1 MTLILSEATLVS
13 RFVRCMR
20 HATIDRVSIDI
31 ADPRAFSAPTG
42 ATQESLIRLA
52 EASLAASSASRAEE
66 IDRTLVSVLAGHLEA
81 DDALWLADLFP
92 AAPSAAVAR
101 QLWRRLIDA
110 WRAASA
116 PEKGDRVVATLF
128 ALPVVIV
135 AGATSNASEPV
146 ASTLAGVLVD
156 TERVT
161 ALLREH
167 RTLGGNLSFALAA
180 PLVAADAIDI
190 PRLPTLLAWQKL
202 SPNDGSVARE
212 VHPTPMVIH
221 PNQESVHLRFLI
233 GTAIGASAVDMFAD
247 NGAGEWIMPLA
258 QELSRQFAATG
269 LSVLAL
275 PRPPQAPL
283 LALQHGRAA
292 QREVGAQL
300 FASNAIRRLRASV
313 GEPSAVI
320 SAHRCA
326 AAPGGGELRLSLS
339 SPFDPRQ
346 AEGFRCPLFPPDRA
360 GDVATM
366 LLDLLR
372 DCRVTDVRVVAG
384 AQADRDPGTGL
395 PLLFKA
401 DAIPDGEA
409 VVFH

>member
-1 MTLILSEATLVS
+1 MS
-13 RFVRCMR
+13 
-20 HATIDRVSIDI
+20 HATIDRMSIDI
-31 ADPRAFSAPTG
+31 ADPRAYCAPTG
-42 ATQESLIRLA
+42 PVQESLIRLA

-66 IDRTLVSVLAGHLEA
+66 IDATLVSALAGHLQGE
-81 DDALWLADLFP
+81 DAWRLADLFS

-101 QLWRRLIDA
+101 HIWRRLIDG

-116 PEKGDRVVATLF
+116 AEGDRVVATLF

-135 AGATSNASEPV
+135 AGATSNDSSPA
-146 ASTLAGVLVD
+146 ASTLGGVLAGVLN
-156 TERVT
+156 EPEGLM

-167 RTLGGNLSFALAA
+167 HALGGNLTFALAA
-180 PLVAADAIDI
+180 PMVAADALDI

-202 SPNDGSVARE
+202 SSSNGPVARE
-212 VHPTPMVIH
+212 LHPTPMVVH
-221 PNQESVHLRFLI
+221 SNQESVYLRFLI
-233 GTAIGASAVDMFAD
+233 GTAIGASAVDVFA
-247 NGAGEWIMPLA
+247 GKGGGEWIMPLA
-258 QELSRQFAATG
+258 QELSRQLATTG

-300 FASNAIRRLRASV
+300 FASNAIRRFRARV

-320 SAHRCA
+320 SAHRCP

-346 AEGFRCPLFPPDRA
+346 AEGFRCPLFPPDRVV
-360 GDVATM
+360 DVATM
-366 LLDLLR
+366 LVDLLR
-372 DCRVTDVRVVAG
+372 DCRVTDVRVIAG

-395 PLLFKA
+395 PLLFRA
-401 DAIPDGEA
+401 DAIPDGAA

>member
-1 MTLILSEATLVS
+1 M
-13 RFVRCMR
+13 
-20 HATIDRVSIDI
+20 SIDI
-31 ADPRAFSAPTG
+31 ADPRAYSAPTDPI
-42 ATQESLIRLA
+42 QESLIRLA
-52 EASLAASSASRAEE
+52 QASLAASSASRAEE
-66 IDRTLVSVLAGHLEA
+66 IDATLVSALAGHLQG
-81 DDALWLADLFP
+81 DDAWRLADLFS

-101 QLWRRLIDA
+101 HIWRRLIDG

-116 PEKGDRVVATLF
+116 AEGDRVVATLF

-135 AGATSNASEPV
+135 AGATSNDSSPA
-146 ASTLAGVLVD
+146 ASTLGGVLAGVLNEPEGVM
-156 TERVT
+156 

-167 RTLGGNLSFALAA
+167 HALGGNLTFALAA
-180 PLVAADAIDI
+180 PMVAADALDI

-202 SPNDGSVARE
+202 SSSNGPVARE
-212 VHPTPMVIH
+212 LHPTPMVVH
-221 PNQESVHLRFLI
+221 SNQESVYLRFLI
-233 GTAIGASAVDMFAD
+233 GTAIGASAVDVFA
-247 NGAGEWIMPLA
+247 GKGGGEWIMPLA
-258 QELSRQFAATG
+258 QELSRQLATTG

-300 FASNAIRRLRASV
+300 FASNAIRRFRARV

-320 SAHRCA
+320 SAHRCP

-346 AEGFRCPLFPPDRA
+346 AEGFRCPLFPPDRVV
-360 GDVATM
+360 DVATM
-366 LLDLLR
+366 LVDLLR
-372 DCRVTDVRVVAG
+372 DCRVTDVRVIAG
-384 AQADRDPGTGL
+384 AQADGDPGTGL
-395 PLLFKA
+395 PLLFRA
-401 DAIPDGEA
+401 DAIPDGAA

>member
-1 MTLILSEATLVS
+1 MGQ
-13 RFVRCMR
+13 F
-20 HATIDRVSIDI
+20 DRMSIDI
-31 ADPRAFSAPTG
+31 ADPRAYSAPTDPL
-42 ATQESLIRLA
+42 QESLIRLA
-52 EASLAASSASRAEE
+52 QASLAASSASRAEQ
-66 IDRTLVSVLAGHLEA
+66 IDATLVSALGGYLQGE
-81 DDALWLADLFP
+81 DAWRLADLFS

-101 QLWRRLIDA
+101 HIWRRLIDG

-116 PEKGDRVVATLF
+116 AEGDRVVATLF

-135 AGATSNASEPV
+135 AGATSNDSSPA
-146 ASTLAGVLVD
+146 ASTLGGVLAGVLNEP
-156 TERVT
+156 ERVMV
-161 ALLREH
+161 LLREH
-167 RTLGGNLSFALAA
+167 HVLGGNLTFALAA
-180 PLVAADAIDI
+180 PMVAADALDI

-202 SPNDGSVARE
+202 SSSNGPVARE
-212 VHPTPMVIH
+212 LHPTPMVVH
-221 PNQESVHLRFLI
+221 SNQESVHLRFLI
-233 GTAIGASAVDMFAD
+233 GTAIGASAVDVFA
-247 NGAGEWIMPLA
+247 GKGGGEWIMPLA
-258 QELSRQFAATG
+258 QELSRQLATTG

-300 FASNAIRRLRASV
+300 FASNAIRRFRARV

-326 AAPGGGELRLSLS
+326 TAPGGGELRLSLS
-339 SPFDPRQ
+339 SPFDPRL

-360 GDVATM
+360 VDVATM

-372 DCRVTDVRVVAG
+372 DCRVTDVRVIAG
-384 AQADRDPGTGL
+384 AQADRDPDTGL
-395 PLLFKA
+395 PLLFRA
-401 DAIPDGEA
+401 DAVPDGAA

>member
-1 MTLILSEATLVS
+1 VPS
-13 RFVRCMR
+13 RFVGCAS
-20 HATIDRVSIDI
+20 HATIDRVLIDI
-31 ADPRAFSAPTG
+31 ADPRAYSAPTG
-42 ATQESLIRLA
+42 SAQESLIRLA
-52 EASLAASSASRAEE
+52 ESSLAASSASRADE
-66 IDRTLVSVLAGHLEA
+66 IDRMLVSALARHLQA
-81 DDALWLADLFP
+81 DDAVWLADLFP

-101 QLWRRLIDA
+101 HLWRRLIDA

-116 PEKGDRVVATLF
+116 REDDRVVATLF
-128 ALPVVIV
+128 ALPIAVV
-135 AGATSNASEPV
+135 AGATSNAAEPD
-146 ASTLAGVLVD
+146 ASVLGGVLAGVLD
-156 TERVT
+156 NAERV
-161 ALLREH
+161 ANLLREH
-167 RTLGGNLSFALAA
+167 HVLGGNLSFALAA
-180 PLVAADAIDI
+180 PLVAADALDI

-202 SPNDGSVARE
+202 SPSDGSVARE
-212 VHPTPMVIH
+212 VRPTPMMIH

-233 GTAIGASAVDMFAD
+233 GTAIGASGMNLFSDK
-247 NGAGEWIMPLA
+247 GGGEWIMPLA
-258 QELSRQFAATG
+258 QELSRQLATTG

-275 PRPPQAPL
+275 PRPPQDPL
-283 LALQHGRAA
+283 LALQNGRAA

-300 FASNAIRRLRASV
+300 FASNAIRRFRARV

-372 DCRVTDVRVVAG
+372 DCRVTDVRVVAA
-384 AQADRDPGTGL
+384 AQADRDPDTGL
-395 PLLFKA
+395 PLLFRA
-401 DAIPDGEA
+401 DAIPDGAA

>member
-1 MTLILSEATLVS
+1 M
-13 RFVRCMR
+13 
-20 HATIDRVSIDI
+20 SIDI
-31 ADPRAFSAPTG
+31 ADPRAYSAPTDPI
-42 ATQESLIRLA
+42 QESLIRLA
-52 EASLAASSASRAEE
+52 QASLAASSASRAEE
-66 IDRTLVSVLAGHLEA
+66 IDATLVNALAGHLQGE
-81 DDALWLADLFP
+81 DAWRLADLFS

-101 QLWRRLIDA
+101 HIWRRLIDG

-116 PEKGDRVVATLF
+116 AEGDRVVATLF

-135 AGATSNASEPV
+135 AGATSNDSSPA
-146 ASTLAGVLVD
+146 ASTLGGVLAGVLNEPEGVM
-156 TERVT
+156 

-167 RTLGGNLSFALAA
+167 HALGGNLTFALAA
-180 PLVAADAIDI
+180 PMVAADALDI

-202 SPNDGSVARE
+202 SSSNGPVARE
-212 VHPTPMVIH
+212 LHPTPMVVH
-221 PNQESVHLRFLI
+221 SNQESVYLRFLI
-233 GTAIGASAVDMFAD
+233 GTAIGASAVDVFA
-247 NGAGEWIMPLA
+247 GKGGGEWIMPLA
-258 QELSRQFAATG
+258 QELSRQLATTG

-300 FASNAIRRLRASV
+300 FASNAIRRFRARV

-320 SAHRCA
+320 SAHRCP

-346 AEGFRCPLFPPDRA
+346 AEGFRCPLFPPDRVV
-360 GDVATM
+360 DVATM
-366 LLDLLR
+366 LVDLLR
-372 DCRVTDVRVVAG
+372 DCRVTDVRVIAG
-384 AQADRDPGTGL
+384 AQADGDPGTGL
-395 PLLFKA
+395 PLLFRA
-401 DAIPDGEA
+401 DAIPDGAA

>member
-1 MTLILSEATLVS
+1 MP
-13 RFVRCMR
+13 
-20 HATIDRVSIDI
+20 IDI
-31 ADPRAFSAPTG
+31 TDPRAYSAPTG
-42 ATQESLIRLA
+42 PIQESLIRLA

-66 IDRTLVSVLAGHLEA
+66 IDATLVSALAGHLQGE
-81 DDALWLADLFP
+81 DAWRPTDLFS

-101 QLWRRLIDA
+101 HIWRRLIDG

-116 PEKGDRVVATLF
+116 AEGDRVVATLF

-135 AGATSNASEPV
+135 AGATSNDSSPS
-146 ASTLAGVLVD
+146 ASTLGGVLAGVLNAP
-156 TERVT
+156 ERVT

-167 RTLGGNLSFALAA
+167 HALGGNLTFALAA
-180 PLVAADAIDI
+180 PMVAADALDI

-202 SPNDGSVARE
+202 SSSDGPVARE
-212 VHPTPMVIH
+212 LHPIPMVVH
-221 PNQESVHLRFLI
+221 SNQESVHLRFLI
-233 GTAIGASAVDMFAD
+233 GTAIGASAVDVFA
-247 NGAGEWIMPLA
+247 GKGGGEWIMPLA
-258 QELSRQFAATG
+258 QELSRQLATTG

-300 FASNAIRRLRASV
+300 FASNAIRRFRARV

-320 SAHRCA
+320 SAHRCP
-326 AAPGGGELRLSLS
+326 AAPRGGELRLSLS

-346 AEGFRCPLFPPDRA
+346 AEGFRCPLFPPDRVI
-360 GDVATM
+360 DVATM
-366 LLDLLR
+366 LVDLLH
-372 DCRVTDVRVVAG
+372 DCRVTDVRVIAD

-395 PLLFKA
+395 PLLFRA
-401 DAIPDGEA
+401 DAIPDGAA

>member
-1 MTLILSEATLVS
+1 M
-13 RFVRCMR
+13 
-20 HATIDRVSIDI
+20 SIDI
-31 ADPRAFSAPTG
+31 ADPRVYSAPTG
-42 ATQESLIRLA
+42 PIQESLIQLA

-66 IDRTLVSVLAGHLEA
+66 IDRTLVGALAAHLQG
-81 DDALWLADLFP
+81 DDALWLADLLS
-92 AAPSAAVAR
+92 ASPSAAVAR
-101 QLWRRLIDA
+101 HIWRRLIDS

-116 PEKGDRVVATLF
+116 PEDDRVVATLF

-135 AGATSNASEPV
+135 AGATSNESAPV
-146 ASTLAGVLVD
+146 ASTLGGVLAGVLVD
-156 TERVT
+156 AERVT

-167 RTLGGNLSFALAA
+167 HALGGNLSFALAA
-180 PLVAADAIDI
+180 PLVAADALDI
-190 PRLPTLLAWQKL
+190 PRLPTLLAWQNL
-202 SPNDGSVARE
+202 SPSDGSVTRE
-212 VHPTPMVIH
+212 VHPTPMVVH
-221 PNQESVHLRFLI
+221 SNQESVHLRFLI
-233 GTAIGASAVDMFAD
+233 GTAIGTSALDVFAD
-247 NGAGEWIMPLA
+247 KEGGEWIMPLA
-258 QELSRQFAATG
+258 QELSRQLATTG

-283 LALQHGRAA
+283 LALQQGRAA

-300 FASNAIRRLRASV
+300 FASNAIRRFRARV

-360 GDVATM
+360 VDVATM

-372 DCRVTDVRVVAG
+372 DCRVTDVRVIAG
-384 AQADRDPGTGL
+384 AQADRDPDTGL
-395 PLLFKA
+395 PLLFRA
-401 DAIPDGEA
+401 DAVPDGAA

>member
-1 MTLILSEATLVS
+1 MLS
-13 RFVRCMR
+13 RFVGCVS
-20 HATIDRVSIDI
+20 HATIDRVFIDI
-31 ADPRAFSAPTG
+31 ADPRAYSAPTG
-42 ATQESLIRLA
+42 SAQESLIRLA
-52 EASLAASSASRAEE
+52 ESSLAASSASRADE
-66 IDRTLVSVLAGHLEA
+66 IDRTLVSALVRHLHA
-81 DDALWLADLFP
+81 DDAVWLADLLP

-101 QLWRRLIDA
+101 HLWRSLIDA

-116 PEKGDRVVATLF
+116 REGDRVVATLF
-128 ALPVVIV
+128 ALPIAVV
-135 AGATSNASEPV
+135 AGATSNASEPA
-146 ASTLAGVLVD
+146 ASALGGVLAGVLD
-156 TERVT
+156 NAERVAT
-161 ALLREH
+161 LLREH
-167 RTLGGNLSFALAA
+167 HVLGGNLSFALAA
-180 PLVAADAIDI
+180 PLVAADALDI

-202 SPNDGSVARE
+202 SPSDGSVARE
-212 VHPTPMVIH
+212 VRPTPMMIH

-233 GTAIGASAVDMFAD
+233 GTAIGASGMNLFSDK
-247 NGAGEWIMPLA
+247 GGGEWIMPLA
-258 QELSRQFAATG
+258 QELSRQLATTG

-275 PRPPQAPL
+275 PRPPQDPL
-283 LALQHGRAA
+283 LALQNGRAA

-300 FASNAIRRLRASV
+300 FASNAIRRFRARV

-360 GDVATM
+360 GDVATL

-372 DCRVTDVRVVAG
+372 DCRVTDVRVVAA
-384 AQADRDPGTGL
+384 AQADRDPDTGM
-395 PLLFKA
+395 PLLFRA
-401 DAIPDGEA
+401 DAIPDGAA

>member
-1 MTLILSEATLVS
+1 
-13 RFVRCMR
+13 MR
-20 HATIDRVSIDI
+20 QFDRMPIDI
-31 ADPRAFSAPTG
+31 TDPRAYSAPTG
-42 ATQESLIRLA
+42 PIQESLIRLA

-66 IDRTLVSVLAGHLEA
+66 IDATLVSALAGHLQGE
-81 DDALWLADLFP
+81 DAWRLTDLFS

-101 QLWRRLIDA
+101 HIWRRLIDG

-116 PEKGDRVVATLF
+116 AEGDRVVATLF

-135 AGATSNASEPV
+135 AGATSNDSSPS
-146 ASTLAGVLVD
+146 ASTLGGVLAGVLNAP
-156 TERVT
+156 ERVT

-167 RTLGGNLSFALAA
+167 HALGGNLTFALAA
-180 PLVAADAIDI
+180 PMVAADALDI

-202 SPNDGSVARE
+202 SSSDGPVARE
-212 VHPTPMVIH
+212 LHPIPMVVH
-221 PNQESVHLRFLI
+221 SNQESVHLRFLI
-233 GTAIGASAVDMFAD
+233 GTAIGASAVDVLA
-247 NGAGEWIMPLA
+247 GKGEGEWIMPLA
-258 QELSRQFAATG
+258 QELSRQLATTG

-300 FASNAIRRLRASV
+300 FASNAIRRFRARV

-320 SAHRCA
+320 SAHRCP
-326 AAPGGGELRLSLS
+326 AAPRGGELRLSLS

-346 AEGFRCPLFPPDRA
+346 AEGFRCPLFPPDRVI
-360 GDVATM
+360 DVATM
-366 LLDLLR
+366 LVDLLH
-372 DCRVTDVRVVAG
+372 DCRVTDVRVIAD

-395 PLLFKA
+395 PLLFRA
-401 DAIPDGEA
+401 DAIPDGAA

>member
-1 MTLILSEATLVS
+1 M
-13 RFVRCMR
+13 
-20 HATIDRVSIDI
+20 SIDI
-31 ADPRAFSAPTG
+31 ADPRAYSAPTDPI
-42 ATQESLIRLA
+42 QESLIRLA
-52 EASLAASSASRAEE
+52 QASLAASSASRAEE
-66 IDRTLVSVLAGHLEA
+66 IDATLVSALAGHLQGE
-81 DDALWLADLFP
+81 DAWRLADLFS

-101 QLWRRLIDA
+101 HIWRRLIDG

-116 PEKGDRVVATLF
+116 AEGDRVVATLF

-135 AGATSNASEPV
+135 AGATSNDSSPA
-146 ASTLAGVLVD
+146 ASTLGGVLAGVLNEPEGVM
-156 TERVT
+156 

-167 RTLGGNLSFALAA
+167 HALGGNLTFALAA
-180 PLVAADAIDI
+180 PMVAADALDI

-202 SPNDGSVARE
+202 SSSNGPVARE
-212 VHPTPMVIH
+212 LHPTPMVVH
-221 PNQESVHLRFLI
+221 SNQESVYLRFLI
-233 GTAIGASAVDMFAD
+233 GTAIGASAVDVFA
-247 NGAGEWIMPLA
+247 GKGGGEWIMPLA
-258 QELSRQFAATG
+258 QELSRQLATTG

-300 FASNAIRRLRASV
+300 FASNAIRRFRARV

-320 SAHRCA
+320 SAHRCP

-346 AEGFRCPLFPPDRA
+346 AEGFRCPLFPPDRVV
-360 GDVATM
+360 DVATM
-366 LLDLLR
+366 LVDLLR
-372 DCRVTDVRVVAG
+372 DCRVTDVRVIAG
-384 AQADRDPGTGL
+384 EQADRDPGTGL
-395 PLLFKA
+395 PLLFRA
-401 DAIPDGEA
+401 DAIPDGAA

>member
-1 MTLILSEATLVS
+1 
-13 RFVRCMR
+13 
-20 HATIDRVSIDI
+20 
-31 ADPRAFSAPTG
+31 
-42 ATQESLIRLA
+42 LA

-66 IDRTLVSVLAGHLEA
+66 IDGTLVRALAGHLQGE
-81 DDALWLADLFP
+81 DALWLADLFS

-101 QLWRRLIDA
+101 HIWRRLIDA

-116 PEKGDRVVATLF
+116 PEGDRVVATLF
-128 ALPVVIV
+128 AAPVVIV
-135 AGATSNASEPV
+135 AGATSNQSVPV
-146 ASTLAGVLVD
+146 ASTLGGALAGVLVD
-156 TERVT
+156 AERVS

-167 RTLGGNLSFALAA
+167 HALGGNLSFALAA
-180 PLVAADAIDI
+180 PLVAADALDI
-190 PRLPTLLAWQKL
+190 PRLSTLLAWQNL
-202 SPNDGSVARE
+202 SPSDGPVARE
-212 VHPTPMVIH
+212 VHPTPMVVH
-221 PNQESVHLRFLI
+221 SNQESVHLRFLI
-233 GTAIGASAVDMFAD
+233 GTAIGASAVDLFAD
-247 NGAGEWIMPLA
+247 EGLGEWIMPLA
-258 QELSRQFAATG
+258 QELSRQLATTG

-300 FASNAIRRLRASV
+300 FASNAIRRFRARV

-360 GDVATM
+360 VDVATM

-372 DCRVTDVRVVAG
+372 DCRVTDVRVIAG

-395 PLLFKA
+395 PLLFRA
-401 DAIPDGEA
+401 DAIPDGSA
-409 VVFH
+409 VVLH

>member
-1 MTLILSEATLVS
+1 M
-13 RFVRCMR
+13 
-20 HATIDRVSIDI
+20 SIDI
-31 ADPRAFSAPTG
+31 ADPRAYCAPTG
-42 ATQESLIRLA
+42 PLQESLIRLA

-66 IDRTLVSVLAGHLEA
+66 IDATLVSALGGYLQGE
-81 DDALWLADLFP
+81 DAWRLADLFS

-101 QLWRRLIDA
+101 HIWRRLIDG

-116 PEKGDRVVATLF
+116 AEGDRVVATLF

-135 AGATSNASEPV
+135 AGATSNDSSPA
-146 ASTLAGVLVD
+146 ASTLGGVLAGVLNEP
-156 TERVT
+156 ERVM

-167 RTLGGNLSFALAA
+167 HVLGGNLTFALAA
-180 PLVAADAIDI
+180 PMVAADALDI

-202 SPNDGSVARE
+202 SSSDGPVARE
-212 VHPTPMVIH
+212 LHPTPMVVH
-221 PNQESVHLRFLI
+221 SNQESVHLRFLI
-233 GTAIGASAVDMFAD
+233 GTAIGASAVDLFA
-247 NGAGEWIMPLA
+247 GKGGGEWIMPLA
-258 QELSRQFAATG
+258 QELSRQLATAG

-300 FASNAIRRLRASV
+300 FASNAIRRFRARV

-320 SAHRCA
+320 SAHRCP

-346 AEGFRCPLFPPDRA
+346 AEGFRCPLFPPDRVI
-360 GDVATM
+360 DVATM
-366 LLDLLR
+366 LVDLLH
-372 DCRVTDVRVVAG
+372 DCRVTDVRVIADS
-384 AQADRDPGTGL
+384 QADRDPGTGL
-395 PLLFKA
+395 PLLFRA
-401 DAIPDGEA
+401 DAIPDGAA

>member
-1 MTLILSEATLVS
+1 
-13 RFVRCMR
+13 MR
-20 HATIDRVSIDI
+20 QFDRMSIDI
-31 ADPRAFSAPTG
+31 ADPRAYSAPTDPI
-42 ATQESLIRLA
+42 QESLIRLA
-52 EASLAASSASRAEE
+52 QASLAASSASRAEE
-66 IDRTLVSVLAGHLEA
+66 IDATLVSALAGHLQGE
-81 DDALWLADLFP
+81 DAWRLADLFS

-101 QLWRRLIDA
+101 HIWRRLIDG

-116 PEKGDRVVATLF
+116 AEGDSVVATLF

-135 AGATSNASEPV
+135 AGATSNASSP
-146 ASTLAGVLVD
+146 AANTFGGVLNER
-156 TERVT
+156 ERVM

-167 RTLGGNLSFALAA
+167 HALGGNLTFALAA
-180 PLVAADAIDI
+180 PMVAADMLDI
-190 PRLPTLLAWQKL
+190 SRLPTLLAWQNL
-202 SPNDGSVARE
+202 WSSDGPVARE
-212 VHPTPMVIH
+212 LHPTPMLVH
-221 PNQESVHLRFLI
+221 SNQESVHLRFLI
-233 GTAIGASAVDMFAD
+233 GTAIGASAVDLFA
-247 NGAGEWIMPLA
+247 GKERGEWMMPLA
-258 QELSRQFAATG
+258 QELARQLATAG

-300 FASNAIRRLRASV
+300 FASNAIRRFRARV

-320 SAHRCA
+320 SAHRCP

-346 AEGFRCPLFPPDRA
+346 AEGFRCPLFPADRA
-360 GDVATM
+360 IDVATM

-372 DCRVTDVRVVAG
+372 DCRVTDVRVIAG

-395 PLLFKA
+395 PLLFRA
-401 DAIPDGEA
+401 DAIPDGER
-409 VVFH
+409 VVLH

>member
-1 MTLILSEATLVS
+1 M
-13 RFVRCMR
+13 
-20 HATIDRVSIDI
+20 SIDI
-31 ADPRAFSAPTG
+31 ADPRAYCAPTG
-42 ATQESLIRLA
+42 PIQESLIRLA
-52 EASLAASSASRAEE
+52 EASLAASSASGAEE
-66 IDRTLVSVLAGHLEA
+66 IDATLVSALAEHLQGE
-81 DDALWLADLFP
+81 DAWRLADLFS

-101 QLWRRLIDA
+101 HIWRRLIDG

-116 PEKGDRVVATLF
+116 AEGGDSVVATLF

-135 AGATSNASEPV
+135 AGATSNESSP
-146 ASTLAGVLVD
+146 STLGDLPAGVLAGVLNEP
-156 TERVT
+156 ERIT

-167 RTLGGNLSFALAA
+167 QVLGGNLTFALAA
-180 PLVAADAIDI
+180 PMVAADALDI
-190 PRLPTLLAWQKL
+190 PRLSTLLAWQKL
-202 SPNDGSVARE
+202 SSSDRPVARE
-212 VHPTPMVIH
+212 LHPTPMVVDS
-221 PNQESVHLRFLI
+221 NQESVHLRFLI
-233 GTAIGASAVDMFAD
+233 GTAIGASAVDVFAD
-247 NGAGEWIMPLA
+247 KGGGEWLMPLA
-258 QELSRQFAATG
+258 QELSRQLATTG

-300 FASNAIRRLRASV
+300 FASNAIRRFRARV

-320 SAHRCA
+320 SAHRCP

-346 AEGFRCPLFPPDRA
+346 AEGFRCPLFPPDGA
-360 GDVATM
+360 IDVAMM

-372 DCRVTDVRVVAG
+372 DCRVTDVRVIAG

-395 PLLFKA
+395 PLLFRA
-401 DAIPDGEA
+401 DAIPDGES

>member
-1 MTLILSEATLVS
+1 MVT
-13 RFVRCMR
+13 FVRCSS
-20 HATIDRVSIDI
+20 HATIDQMPIDI
-31 ADPRAFSAPTG
+31 ADPRVYCAPTG
-42 ATQESLIRLA
+42 SMQESLIRLA

-66 IDRTLVSVLAGHLEA
+66 IDATLVSALAGHLRGE
-81 DDALWLADLFP
+81 DASRLADLFS

-101 QLWRRLIDA
+101 HIWRRLIDG

-116 PEKGDRVVATLF
+116 AEGDSVVATLF

-135 AGATSNASEPV
+135 AGATSNESSPA
-146 ASTLAGVLVD
+146 ASTLGGVLNEP
-156 TERVT
+156 ERVM

-167 RTLGGNLSFALAA
+167 HALAGNLTFALAA
-180 PLVAADAIDI
+180 PMVAADMLDI
-190 PRLPTLLAWQKL
+190 SRLPTLLAWQNL
-202 SPNDGSVARE
+202 WSSDGPVARE
-212 VHPTPMVIH
+212 LHPTPMLVH
-221 PNQESVHLRFLI
+221 SNRESVHLRFLI
-233 GTAIGASAVDMFAD
+233 GTAIGASGVDVFA
-247 NGAGEWIMPLA
+247 GKGRGEWMMPLA
-258 QELSRQFAATG
+258 QELARQLATTG

-300 FASNAIRRLRASV
+300 FASNAIRRFRARV

-320 SAHRCA
+320 SAHRCP

-346 AEGFRCPLFPPDRA
+346 AEGFRCPLFPADRA
-360 GDVATM
+360 IDVATM

-372 DCRVTDVRVVAG
+372 DCRITDVRVIAG
-384 AQADRDPGTGL
+384 AQADRDPVTGS
-395 PLLFKA
+395 PLLFRA
-401 DAIPDGEA
+401 DAIPDGAA

>member
-1 MTLILSEATLVS
+1 
-13 RFVRCMR
+13 MR
-20 HATIDRVSIDI
+20 QFDRMSIDI
-31 ADPRAFSAPTG
+31 ADPRAYSAPTDPI
-42 ATQESLIRLA
+42 QESLIGLA
-52 EASLAASSASRAEE
+52 QASLAASSASRAEE
-66 IDRTLVSVLAGHLEA
+66 IDATLVSALAGHLQGE
-81 DDALWLADLFP
+81 DAWRLADLFS

-101 QLWRRLIDA
+101 HIWRRLIDG

-116 PEKGDRVVATLF
+116 AEGDRVVATLF

-135 AGATSNASEPV
+135 AGATSNDSSPA
-146 ASTLAGVLVD
+146 ASTLGGVLAGVLNEPEGVM
-156 TERVT
+156 

-167 RTLGGNLSFALAA
+167 HALGGNLTFALAA
-180 PLVAADAIDI
+180 PMVAADALDI

-202 SPNDGSVARE
+202 SSSNGPVARE
-212 VHPTPMVIH
+212 LHPTPMVVH
-221 PNQESVHLRFLI
+221 SNQESVHLRFLI
-233 GTAIGASAVDMFAD
+233 GTAIGASAVDVFA
-247 NGAGEWIMPLA
+247 GKGGGEWIMPLA
-258 QELSRQFAATG
+258 QELSRQLATTG

-292 QREVGAQL
+292 QREIGAEL
-300 FASNAIRRLRASV
+300 FASNAIRRFRARV

-320 SAHRCA
+320 SAHRCP

-346 AEGFRCPLFPPDRA
+346 AEGFRCPLFPPDRVV
-360 GDVATM
+360 DVATM
-366 LLDLLR
+366 LVDLLR
-372 DCRVTDVRVVAG
+372 DCRVTDVRVIAG

-395 PLLFKA
+395 PLLFRA
-401 DAIPDGEA
+401 DAIPDGAA

>member
-1 MTLILSEATLVS
+1 
-13 RFVRCMR
+13 MR
-20 HATIDRVSIDI
+20 QFDRMSIDI
-31 ADPRAFSAPTG
+31 ADPRAYSAPTDPI
-42 ATQESLIRLA
+42 QESLIRLA
-52 EASLAASSASRAEE
+52 QASLAASSASRAEE
-66 IDRTLVSVLAGHLEA
+66 IDATLVSALAGHLQGE
-81 DDALWLADLFP
+81 DAWRLADLFS

-101 QLWRRLIDA
+101 HIWRRLIDG

-116 PEKGDRVVATLF
+116 AEGDRVVATLF

-135 AGATSNASEPV
+135 AGATSSDSSPA
-146 ASTLAGVLVD
+146 ASTLGAVLAGVLNEPEGVM
-156 TERVT
+156 

-167 RTLGGNLSFALAA
+167 HALGGNLTFALAA
-180 PLVAADAIDI
+180 PMVAADALDI

-202 SPNDGSVARE
+202 SSSNGPVARE
-212 VHPTPMVIH
+212 LHPTPMVVH
-221 PNQESVHLRFLI
+221 SNQESVHLRFLI
-233 GTAIGASAVDMFAD
+233 GTAIGASAVDVFA
-247 NGAGEWIMPLA
+247 GKGGGEWIMPLA
-258 QELSRQFAATG
+258 QELSRQLATTG

-300 FASNAIRRLRASV
+300 FASNAIRRFRARV

-320 SAHRCA
+320 SAHRCP

-346 AEGFRCPLFPPDRA
+346 AEGFRCPLFPPDRVV
-360 GDVATM
+360 DVATM
-366 LLDLLR
+366 LVDLLR
-372 DCRVTDVRVVAG
+372 DCRVTDVRVIAG
-384 AQADRDPGTGL
+384 AQADGDPGTGL
-395 PLLFKA
+395 PLLFRA
-401 DAIPDGEA
+401 DAIPDGAA

>member
-1 MTLILSEATLVS
+1 M
-13 RFVRCMR
+13 
-20 HATIDRVSIDI
+20 SIDI
-31 ADPRAFSAPTG
+31 ADPRAYCAPTG
-42 ATQESLIRLA
+42 PIQESLIRLA
-52 EASLAASSASRAEE
+52 EASLAASSVSRAEE
-66 IDRTLVSVLAGHLEA
+66 IDATLVSALAGHLQGE
-81 DDALWLADLFP
+81 DAWRLADLFS

-101 QLWRRLIDA
+101 HIWRRLIDG

-116 PEKGDRVVATLF
+116 AEGDRVVATLF

-135 AGATSNASEPV
+135 AGATSNDSSPA
-146 ASTLAGVLVD
+146 ASTLGGVLAGVLNEPEGVM
-156 TERVT
+156 

-167 RTLGGNLSFALAA
+167 HALGGNLTFALAA
-180 PLVAADAIDI
+180 PMVAADALDI

-202 SPNDGSVARE
+202 SSSNGPVARE
-212 VHPTPMVIH
+212 LHPTPMVVH
-221 PNQESVHLRFLI
+221 SNQESVHLRFLI
-233 GTAIGASAVDMFAD
+233 GTAIGASAVDVFA
-247 NGAGEWIMPLA
+247 GKGGGEWIMPLA
-258 QELSRQFAATG
+258 QELSRQLATTG

-292 QREVGAQL
+292 QREIGAEL
-300 FASNAIRRLRASV
+300 FASNAIRRFRARV

-320 SAHRCA
+320 SAHRCP

-346 AEGFRCPLFPPDRA
+346 AEGFRCPLFPPDRVV
-360 GDVATM
+360 DVATM
-366 LLDLLR
+366 LVDLLR
-372 DCRVTDVRVVAG
+372 DCRVTDVRVIAG

-395 PLLFKA
+395 PLLFRA
-401 DAIPDGEA
+401 DAIPDGES